1 MAPAY
6 GTLDVVTLAELF
18 RVLLAKKKQKKKQQQ
33 QQNKNKRGNSTS
45 TVSTRHFYPVDSR
58 TGRLHGNYVMTIPRS
73 DRVSTE
79 KGWKSVLLE
88 NVKPL
93 SVETVDPNRTRP
105 KCPISQF
112 FFPTMKNFVIL
123 FSKCKFS
130 NS

>member
-1 MAPAY
+1 
-6 GTLDVVTLAELF
+6 
-18 RVLLAKKKQKKKQQQ
+18 
-33 QQNKNKRGNSTS
+33 
-45 TVSTRHFYPVDSR
+45 
-58 TGRLHGNYVMTIPRS
+58 MTIPRS

-112 FFPTMKNFVIL
+112 FFPTMEILSFCFQSVNFQIPKINFCPTNKNR
-123 FSKCKFS
+123 KR
-130 NS
+130 